1 MSLRAQR
8 GNPVAAS
15 TNVVA
20 SFRLSPNV
28 IASAAWQSRSHID
41 QRGRQL
47 PIVPQCHCDRS
58 VAISQPHRPTPS
70 PDSGLPPNVIASAAR
85 QSRNRIDFRNV
96 ISDTRPFHHRVVTAF
111 PISCI
116 QSGNPDGETS
126 ARLAFARPIIS
137 NKAKGFRFHGQL
149 RRYLQRCRVSVA
161 VQFPGPERAARRV
174 SPPPHAAPSLTDL
187 RVRGKRAGHGSLGQ
201 NLHLLAVSPTAPET
215 LCSTES
221 RFQPNP
227 QSRRI
232 CDRNSHPLPNRK
244 PILPAITESQNPV
257 PCQSPRAT
265 HLVIASVAWLSREIS
280 ARPEPV

>member
-8 GNPVAAS
+8 GNLVAAS
-15 TNVVA
+15 TNAVA
-20 SFRLSPNV
+20 SFRFS
-28 IASAAWQSRSHID
+28 
-41 QRGRQL
+41 
-47 PIVPQCHCDRS
+47 
-58 VAISQPHRPTPS
+58 
-70 PDSGLPPNVIASAAR
+70 PNVIASAAR
-85 QSRNRIDFRNV
+85 QSRSSIDQRRRQLPIV
-96 ISDTRPFHHRVVTAF
+96 PQCHCERSAAISQPHRPKSVTPA
-111 PISCI
+111 PSIIGSLPNI
-116 QSGNPDGETS
+116 LYPVRQSGWRNERS
-126 ARLAFARPIIS
+126 SRPCPSIIS

-227 QSRRI
+227 NSRRI
-232 CDRNSHPLPNRK
+232 SDRNSHPTPNRQ

-265 HLVIASVAWLSREIS
+265 HLVIASVAWQSREIS